1 MVENKIAM
9 LTLAGEEA
17 SEAPAAP
24 APFIGVEYAK
34 SLPGVTCPLGFFDPL
49 GFCSTDDIT
58 EGKIKFY
65 REVELKHGRVGM
77 LAALGF
83 VVGES
88 FHPLFGGDIDVP
100 AYLAFQQT
108 PLQAFWPAVV
118 LAIAIPEIYSVLSF
132 EPVPGGK
139 AWSIRSD
146 HDSGNLGFDPLDLKP
161 TDPDALKQM
170 QTDELTYGRW
180 GMLAT
185 AGMILQE
192 VVTG

>member
-1 MVENKIAM
+1 
-9 LTLAGEEA
+9 
-17 SEAPAAP
+17 
-24 APFIGVEYAK
+24 
-34 SLPGVTCPLGFFDPL
+34 
-49 GFCSTDDIT
+49 
-58 EGKIKFY
+58 
-65 REVELKHGRVGM
+65 
-77 LAALGF
+77 
-83 VVGES
+83 
-88 FHPLFGGDIDVP
+88 
-100 AYLAFQQT
+100 
-108 PLQAFWPAVV
+108 

-161 TDPDALKQM
+161 TDPDELKQM

-192 VVTG
+192 VVTHDKLF